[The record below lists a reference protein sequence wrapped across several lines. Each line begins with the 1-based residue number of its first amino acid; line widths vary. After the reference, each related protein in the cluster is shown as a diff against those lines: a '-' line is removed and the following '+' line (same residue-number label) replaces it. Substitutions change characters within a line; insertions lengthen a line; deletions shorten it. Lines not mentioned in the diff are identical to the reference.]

1 MMNRNKPRLE
11 SIPEECCVCF
21 EILDSRNHT
30 ELMFEC
36 NHTSFHTYCAVKC
49 CSCPLCRA
57 PFILINDGEIE
68 NVKLILVFINFVMI
82 IYPVIIAFL
91 LIFGI
96 I

>member
-1 MMNRNKPRLE
+1 MMNRNKQRLE
-11 SIPEECCVCF
+11 TIPEECCVCF
-21 EILDSRNHT
+21 EILDNRNT
-30 ELMFEC
+30 KLMFEC
-36 NHTSFHTYCAVKC
+36 NHSSFHAYCAVKC

-68 NVKLILVFINFVMI
+68 NVKLILVFINFIMI
-82 IYPVIIAFL
+82 IYPIIIAIL